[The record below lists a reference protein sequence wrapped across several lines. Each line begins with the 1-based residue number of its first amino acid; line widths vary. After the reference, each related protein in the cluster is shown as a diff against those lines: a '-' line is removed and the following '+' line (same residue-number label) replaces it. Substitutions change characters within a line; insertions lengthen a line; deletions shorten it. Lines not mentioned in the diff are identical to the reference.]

1 MIAGSIHQLRRRIRS
16 THNLAQVTRAMQ
28 TVAASKLRKVQQQV
42 TEARPYSR
50 WSKQF
55 LEQLGAGA
63 ADIAASNPLLAQ
75 PQPVHAALVVIISSD
90 RGLCGSYNQ
99 NIIREALL
107 FARAPGAPQ
116 VTFITV
122 GRKGRDLLSRLGY
135 PILAHFELPRGTL
148 TFDYARS
155 IARQATA
162 EFLAGHVQAVY
173 LAYTRFRNILTHVPQ
188 LERYLPLSLP
198 DTAPAITGG
207 FSFEPSPEAVLGA
220 FLPRA
225 LETRVYQAL
234 LEATTSE
241 QAARMVAMENASR
254 NAETMVQELTV
265 AYNKARQQRIT
276 REILDIASGAEAL
289 AQHTGN
295 PGQQTNRNQGA
306 TLGNRR

>member
-1 MIAGSIHQLRRRIRS
+1 MSTGSIHQLRRRIRS

-28 TVAASKLRKVQQQV
+28 TVAASRLRKVQQQV
-42 TEARPYSR
+42 TDARPYSY
-50 WSKQF
+50 WSRQF

-63 ADIAASNPLLAQ
+63 TNLMAQDPLLAQ
-75 PQPVHAALVVIISSD
+75 PQPLQEVLIVVMSSD
-90 RGLCGSYNQ
+90 RGLCGAYNQ
-99 NIIREALL
+99 NIVREAVL
-107 FARAPGAPQ
+107 FARTPGAPS
-116 VTFITV
+116 VTFMTV

-135 PILAHFELPRGTL
+135 PILAHFEHPRGTI
-148 TFDYARS
+148 TFDFART
-155 IARQATA
+155 IARQALA
-162 EFLAGHVQAVY
+162 EFLANRVQAVY

-188 LERYLPLSLP
+188 LERYLPLALP
-198 DTAPAITGG
+198 VSDRPAAGVLT
-207 FSFEPSPEAVLGA
+207 FEPSPQAVLQT

-225 LETRVYQAL
+225 LETQVYQAL

-289 AQHTGN
+289 AQHTGW
-295 PGQQTNRNQGA
+295 PEQ
-306 TLGNRR
+306 